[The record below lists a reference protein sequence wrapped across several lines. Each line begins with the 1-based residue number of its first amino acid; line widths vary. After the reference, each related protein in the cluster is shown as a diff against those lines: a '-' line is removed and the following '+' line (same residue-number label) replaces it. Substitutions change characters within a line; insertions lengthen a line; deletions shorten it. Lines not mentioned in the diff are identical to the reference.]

1 MENKKEE
8 KIGITAVSSD
18 LNSLV
23 DSRFG
28 RCSYFL
34 IVDEKG
40 KLLDAVSNEGQQ
52 ARRGAG
58 IAAAQTLVDS
68 GIKTVISGN
77 IGPSAYSV
85 LNSAGVKIFQID
97 YGITA
102 DKAFEKYK
110 KEELKEIKN
119 LAQTGLFPPRQ
130 RGEGRRFRGR

>member
-1 MENKKEE
+1 MKNKKEE

-34 IVDEKG
+34 IVDEEG
-40 KLLDAVSNEGQQ
+40 KLLDVISNQGQQ

-58 IAAAQTLVDS
+58 IAAAQDLADS
-68 GIKTVISGN
+68 GVKVVISGN

-85 LNSAGVKIFQID
+85 LDSAGIKIFQVD

-102 DKAFEKYK
+102 DKALEEYK
-110 KEELKEIKN
+110 KGKLEEVETP
-119 LAQTGLFPPRQ
+119 AQAGPFPPGER
-130 RGEGRRFRGR
+130 RGRFRGR

>member
-1 MENKKEE
+1 MKNKKEE

-34 IVDEKG
+34 IVDEEG
-40 KLLDAVSNEGQQ
+40 KLLDVISNQGQQ

-58 IAAAQTLVDS
+58 IAAAQDLVDS
-68 GIKTVISGN
+68 GVKVVISGN

-85 LNSAGVKIFQID
+85 LDSSGIKIFQVD

-102 DKAFEKYK
+102 DKALEKYK
-110 KEELKEIKN
+110 KGELEKVEN
-119 LAQTGLFPPRQ
+119 PAQAGPFPP
-130 RGEGRRFRGR
+130 GERRERFRGR